1 MHTES
6 PDRLLPRAWATPG
19 TLWSLIWT
27 TLRSLTVLA
36 CGIACMFAWYQSVVQ
51 AESAYR
57 AAERESSNRAALF
70 FFFAFLPLTIT
81 GLVMVRTSLRRV
93 WAARHR
99 WQLWHIETHRPQIQ
113 EWVHLINDQGTITA
127 TLVLRKWISRTFEPG
142 DQVVWFAGHPNKA
155 GLVAKPGGART
166 RLAYRSLFYT
176 APAFGS
182 AVKSRAEPTMLSKPE
197 PSAAPSEFTLERD
210 GGQTVTRPPT
220 GHPQSPLHGGLDDN
234 RFPSPRKLRR
244 TLAYLL
250 DIVAHVAIGSGIYLA
265 VTPALRLAISNQ
277 DWHNLPIDWF
287 AVICCSVLASF
298 IDRVV
303 LQAITHTTVGKAVF
317 GLVIID
323 RDTGR
328 YPRFRWL
335 LASWL
340 VSGLLA
346 IQLPFALIELGGIA
360 PKRPERY
367 MLPAVRRRDV
377 RAGAPNVETPP
388 TDTTTNPS
396 GPESEQS
403 YVQRRRE
410 SVGDGI
416 IGPST

>member
-1 MHTES
+1 M
-6 PDRLLPRAWATPG
+6 P
-19 TLWSLIWT
+19 
-27 TLRSLTVLA
+27 
-36 CGIACMFAWYQSVVQ
+36 AWYQS
-51 AESAYR
+51 AGLSDSTY
-57 AAERESSNRAALF
+57 AAAQNDSGDGASVF
-70 FFFAFLPLTIT
+70 FFFAFFPLTIA
-81 GLVMVRTSLRRV
+81 GIVMVRTSIRRW

-99 WQLWHIETHRPQIQ
+99 WQEWRIETHRPQIQ

-127 TLVLRKWISRTFEPG
+127 TFVLRKWTSRTFERE
-142 DQVVWFAGHPNKA
+142 DQIVWFAGHPNKA
-155 GLVAKPGGART
+155 GLIAKPGGART
-166 RLAYRSLFYT
+166 RLAYRSLFYV
-176 APAFGS
+176 APPFGS
-182 AVKSRAEPTMLSKPE
+182 AITPRTAEPAMLSKPR
-197 PSAAPSEFTLERD
+197 PSTAPSEFALEQNGD
-210 GGQTVTRPPT
+210 HTTMRPPR
-220 GHPQSPLHGGLDDN
+220 GHPKGPLHGGLDDD

-250 DIVAHVAIGSGIYLA
+250 DIVAHVAIGLGMYFVSSPD
-265 VTPALRLAISNQ
+265 TQ
-277 DWHNLPIDWF
+277 F
-287 AVICCSVLASF
+287 AVMHQEWTTLQINWVAVIGFSLLASF

-303 LQAITHTTVGKAVF
+303 LQAMTHTTIGKAVF

-346 IQLPFALIELGGIA
+346 IQLPFALIELGGIG
-360 PKRPERY
+360 PERPERY

-377 RAGAPNVETPP
+377 RPGENPP
-388 TDTTTNPS
+388 TATTTNPS

-403 YVQRRRE
+403 NAARVRHA
-410 SVGDGI
+410 VGDGI